1 MSDRITRNAGYFLVR
16 FKEQCSEFLNTR
28 AAGDYE
34 AAMKAI
40 IEIIERE
47 QNALFKKEEASKR
60 DEYGSGHK

>member
-1 MSDRITRNAGYFLVR
+1 MDKVTRNAGYFLSR
-16 FKEQCSEFLNTR
+16 LKEQCSEFLNTH

-47 QNALFKKEEASKR
+47 QSTLFKKEEDSEK
-60 DEYGSGHK
+60 DKYGSGHKQ